1 MAAPDTW
8 SETALLSISKA
19 SDSEVQ
25 YYTITETM
33 DIDIGEKGFDVIAT
47 LAGGRLVK
55 FTPQEPIT
63 MTFDAYCVEAGTDTG
78 AVGKGFFDLLWG
90 GIRSDT
96 SQPISISADRTRQKH
111 RVTILWTDDTTVTT
125 AHASINLGQSGMR
138 IIAKN
143 GYCTS
148 VKESM
153 TDGVKKATVTYK
165 FPPFDKDGTANVEIQ
180 SVDGTST
187 MTMTST
193 WS

>member
-1 MAAPDTW
+1 MTLDTW

-25 YYTITETM
+25 FYTITETV
-33 DIDIGEKGFDVIAT
+33 DIDIGEKGFDVIAN

-55 FTPQEPIT
+55 FTPQEPTTIT
-63 MTFDAYCVEAGTDTG
+63 LEAYPVEAATDSG
-78 AVGKGFFDLLWG
+78 AAGKGFFDLLWG

-96 SQPISISADRTRQKH
+96 SQPVSISADRAREKH
-111 RVTILWTDDTTVTT
+111 RMTILWTDDTSVTT
-125 AHASINLGQSGMR
+125 AEAAINLNQTGMR

-148 VKESM
+148 VKPSY
-153 TDGVKKATVTYK
+153 TDGILKVTVIYK

-180 SVDGTST
+180 SNDGTAT
-187 MTMTST
+187 MTMLST